1 MINTEIQDAINKQIN
16 EELYSAYIYLSMSGY
31 FEDQDLPG
39 FAQWMYAQYQEEVEH
54 AMRFHRYLME
64 RGGRLHLHAVK
75 EPPHEWNSPLDAFQ
89 TALEHEQYI
98 TGCINDL
105 VDLAESKQDRA
116 TFNML
121 QWYVDEQVE
130 EEASTGDIVAK
141 LERVGDS
148 GNGLL
153 MLDRE
158 LGQRQA
164 PGSGE
169 EDPAE

>member
-1 MINTEIQDAINKQIN
+1 MIKKEIENAINDQIN

-39 FAQWMYAQYQEEVEH
+39 FAQWMYAQYQEEIEH
-54 AMRFHRYLME
+54 AMRFYRYLQE
-64 RGGRLHLHAVK
+64 RGGRLHLQEIK
-75 EPPHEWNSPLDAFQ
+75 EPPKEWDSPLDAFE
-89 TALEHEQYI
+89 TALEHERYI
-98 TGCINDL
+98 TGCIDDL
-105 VDLAESKQDRA
+105 VDLAENVQDRA

-130 EEASTGDIVAK
+130 EEDSVGEIVAK

-148 GNGLL
+148 GHGLL
-153 MLDRE
+153 MLDRD

-164 PGSGE
+164 GASDE
-169 EDPAE
+169 ETAE

>member
-1 MINTEIQDAINKQIN
+1 MLKQKIQDAINKQIN

-31 FEDQDLPG
+31 FENEDLPG
-39 FAQWMYAQYQEEVEH
+39 FAQWMYAQYQEEIEH
-54 AMRFHRYLME
+54 AMRFYRYLHD
-64 RGGRLHLHAVK
+64 RGGRLHLQAIK
-75 EPPHEWNSPLDAFQ
+75 EPPKEWDSPLDAFK

-98 TGCINDL
+98 TGCIDDL
-105 VDLAESKQDRA
+105 VDLAESEQDRA

-130 EEASTGDIVAK
+130 EEASAGEIVAK

-164 PGSGE
+164 PGTGDE
-169 EDPAE
+169 EAE

>member
-1 MINTEIQDAINKQIN
+1 MINKKIETAINEQIN
-16 EELYSAYIYLSMSGY
+16 EELYSAYLYLSMSGY
-31 FEDQDLPG
+31 FDSEDLPG

-54 AMRFHRYLME
+54 AMRFYRYLQD
-64 RGGRLHLHAVK
+64 RGGRVHLHAIK
-75 EPPHEWNSPLDAFQ
+75 EPQHAWDSPLEAFEA
-89 TALEHEQYI
+89 ALEHEKYI

-105 VDLAESKQDRA
+105 VDLAESEHDRA

-130 EEASTGDIVAK
+130 EEASVEEIVAK
-141 LERVGDS
+141 LEMVGDS

-164 PGSGE
+164 PSGDE
-169 EDPAE
+169 EPAE